1 MAFIKSPGGASL
13 QYVQA
18 EGPLVHGRCHDMP
31 EHGTPEPFTL
41 MCRGHV
47 EVFNPPRIWL
57 RANRNNPGIHTAR
70 MDHVGV
76 LRLEAVE
83 EALADTDRIESPE
96 PFQIRTHHHCAELG
110 DPRGVGSYTGTEDE
124 VSHANKP
131 MGRSGFGDDHG
142 KALFPGYVRVRAVAV
157 ARVEGVDGCEFFTA
171 EFKVEHIE
179 VPGDA

>member
-1 MAFIKSPGGASL
+1 MGGYSHHEDVDRILGLQHEAMAFIKSPGGASL

-31 EHGTPEPFTL
+31 EYGTPQPFTL

-57 RANRNNPGIHTAR
+57 RADRNDPGIHTAR

-83 EALADTDRIESPE
+83 EALADTDGIESPE
-96 PFQIRTHHHCAELG
+96 PFQIRTHHHRAELG

-131 MGRSGFGDDHG
+131 MVRWLPVYSSSVMFPDQAGTAPVKCSGGF
-142 KALFPGYVRVRAVAV
+142 LV
-157 ARVEGVDGCEFFTA
+157 
-171 EFKVEHIE
+171 
-179 VPGDA
+179 